1 MQKGEGGFIGKPL
14 ELALGLVG
22 SCETPSQIHVLGI
35 CKQLGI
41 KVFFR
46 KFAEIDGL
54 LVRKGDEIFIA
65 VNENRSFARK
75 RFTIAHEIGH
85 FLMHKGESFD
95 HSGKGD
101 PKIEREAD
109 IFATNLLM
117 PAKMIRKIHNQFR
130 SLLTGMD
137 VIPEMAW
144 IFRVSNGAMKLRLSE
159 LKIIPKIQQ
168 L

>member
-1 MQKGEGGFIGKPL
+1 MQEGKGDFILKPA

-22 SCETPSQIHVLGI
+22 SLKTPSQIHVLEI
-35 CKQLGI
+35 CKQLGV

-46 KFAEIDGL
+46 NFAEIDGL
-54 LVRKGDEIFIA
+54 LVRKGDETFIA
-65 VNENRSFARK
+65 VNENRTFARK

-95 HSGKGD
+95 LSGKGD

-117 PAKMIRKIHNQFR
+117 PSAMIREIHNQFS
-130 SLLTGMD
+130 SLSTGMD
-137 VIPEMAW
+137 TVSEMAW
-144 IFRVSNGAMKLRLSE
+144 IFRVSNEAMKFRLFE
-159 LKIIPKIQQ
+159 LKIIPKI
-168 L
+168 